1 MAVKLNISLVL
12 LLILFGANCETIYV
26 KFFDTPIKGPDK
38 DHPFKVGVISYGIV
52 PLRKP
57 EILPVVNKKINPM
70 IFVEGSDY
78 VCIEQHTDLDL
89 YTTKQ
94 EIDKV
99 KFIFKRSMDFR
110 GFSDFDK
117 SSYITEKIKDTKLC
131 FLYGG
136 LNYETSD
143 FSTIQYVYI
152 NFLSDLVKVEPQNLL
167 YLDIL
172 PYPDKFYVSLNR
184 RVKYRSKEDERKGK
198 DNYVWIMDDY
208 PNAQS
213 KLCEYSDKDKDED
226 ADNKKEK
233 KKNRSV
239 KVTVTGQDY
248 IAKLGE
254 SLSLVFLDTRQLN
267 IPPLSNPNKKA
278 KYICENNEV
287 ILIYSNEIPE
297 KKESIPENK
306 DLIPEN
312 KLLIV

>member
-117 SSYITEKIKDTKLC
+117 SSKTPSALSCVHNFALSVKTILSFTLASSINFNINSCGRAELKIKHSHSGLFNSESSGSEIFIINFCIMFDC
-131 FLYGG
+131 FL
-136 LNYETSD
+136 
-143 FSTIQYVYI
+143 
-152 NFLSDLVKVEPQNLL
+152 
-167 YLDIL
+167 
-172 PYPDKFYVSLNR
+172 
-184 RVKYRSKEDERKGK
+184 
-198 DNYVWIMDDY
+198 
-208 PNAQS
+208 
-213 KLCEYSDKDKDED
+213 
-226 ADNKKEK
+226 
-233 KKNRSV
+233 
-239 KVTVTGQDY
+239 
-248 IAKLGE
+248 
-254 SLSLVFLDTRQLN
+254 
-267 IPPLSNPNKKA
+267 
-278 KYICENNEV
+278 
-287 ILIYSNEIPE
+287 
-297 KKESIPENK
+297 
-306 DLIPEN
+306 
-312 KLLIV
+312 